1 MKIFDSHAHYDD
13 EQFNEDRNDILS
25 AMPKNNVEYILNAG
39 CDYTSSLASIEM
51 SKKYDF
57 IYAAVGIHPHEA
69 HKNESLSDIE
79 SLCNNEKVVA
89 IGEIG
94 LDYHYDFS
102 PRDIQIK
109 YFEDQLELANKVNLP
124 IIVHDRKAHEDVM
137 TSLKKIPVN
146 KTGVIHCYSGA
157 KEMARDLLNMGYY
170 LGFGG
175 AITFANAKKT
185 IEVLEYVP
193 LDRILIETDC
203 PYLSPVP
210 FRGKRNNSM
219 HLTHVIDK
227 ISEIKGISCE
237 EIADITLNNAKLLFG
252 IDRKTLNK

>member
-219 HLTHVIDK
+219 YLTHVIDK
-227 ISEIKGISCE
+227 ISEIKGISRE
-237 EIADITLNNAKLLFG
+237 EIADITLNNAKKLFS
-252 IDRKTLNK
+252 IDR

>member
-13 EQFNEDRNDILS
+13 EQFNEDRDEILS
-25 AMPKNNVEYILNAG
+25 AMPKNNVAYILNAG
-39 CDYTSSLASIEM
+39 CDYNSSLASIEM

-69 HKNESLSDIE
+69 HKNESLSNIE
-79 SLCNNEKVVA
+79 SLCSNKKVVA

-94 LDYHYDFS
+94 LDYHYNFS

-109 YFEDQLELANKVNLP
+109 YFEEQLELANKVNLP
-124 IIVHDRKAHEDVM
+124 IIVHDRKAHEYVM

-219 HLTHVIDK
+219 YLTHVIDK
-227 ISEIKGISCE
+227 ISEIKGFSRE
-237 EIADITLNNAKLLFG
+237 EIADTTLNNAKKLFG
-252 IDRKTLNK
+252 IDKLELNK

>member
-1 MKIFDSHAHYDD
+1 MRIFDSHAHYDD
-13 EQFNEDRNDILS
+13 EQFNEDRDELLS
-25 AMPKNNVEYILNAG
+25 AMKKNNVAYILNVG
-39 CDYTSSLASIEM
+39 CDYNSSVFTSELANQ
-51 SKKYDF
+51 YDF
-57 IYAAVGIHPHEA
+57 IYAAVGIHPHDA
-69 HKNESLSDIE
+69 QKNEDVSMFE
-79 SLCNNEKVVA
+79 PLCSNEKVVA

-94 LDYHYDFS
+94 LDYYYDFS

-109 YFEDQLELANKVNLP
+109 YFEEQLQLANKVDLP
-124 IIVHDRKAHEDVM
+124 IIVHSRKAHADTL

-146 KTGVIHCYSGA
+146 KKGVIHCYSGS
-157 KEMARDLLNMGYY
+157 KETARELLNMGYY

-175 AITFANAKKT
+175 AITFANARKT

-219 HLTHVIDK
+219 YLTHVIDK
-227 ISEIKGISCE
+227 ISEIKGISRE
-237 EIADITLNNAKLLFG
+237 EIADITLNNAKQLFG
-252 IDRKTLNK
+252 IDR